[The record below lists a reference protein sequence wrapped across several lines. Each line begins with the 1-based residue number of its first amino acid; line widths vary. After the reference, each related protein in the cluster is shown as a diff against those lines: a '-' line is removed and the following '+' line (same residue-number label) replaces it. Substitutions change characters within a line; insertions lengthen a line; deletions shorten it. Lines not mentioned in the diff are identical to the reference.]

1 MQAIAREAPAYLE
14 MVGSDSVYT
23 NFSIISEKILMKV
36 LYEKMSSHDNSMPDF
51 AQMAGTEGLSQCQIR
66 KRVYQDTTPLRSW
79 METLHSSKIVIISIR
94 EYTLVGL

>member
-1 MQAIAREAPAYLE
+1 

-23 NFSIISEKILMKV
+23 YFKIVSREILMKV